1 MPQKYLASIWL
12 TIIVEIKTKVGYI
25 KPVWNSVDFSTWS
38 TYNYSNNITVDYGY
52 VKNLVSDNVSYPVL
66 ITIAADPTVKQKMN
80 VTCFFTVG
88 QDSDIIEFII
98 TPVGT
103 NVSSFCWNSF
113 WSFSFLALQNNTV
126 FFFVSLLGYKWQQ
139 VCCLYWV
146 WFHVQHHFIFW
157 NSVWL
162 GISSYCSYYFRTRV
176 TGYKLCS
183 YWKGITV
190 YLTINLRRA
199 AWILV

>member
-1 MPQKYLASIWL
+1 MPQKISGLNLFCRIRF

-66 ITIAADPTVKQKMN
+66 ITIAAEPTVKQKMN
-80 VTCFFTVG
+80 VTCFFAVG

-113 WSFSFLALQNNTV
+113 
-126 FFFVSLLGYKWQQ
+126 
-139 VCCLYWV
+139 
-146 WFHVQHHFIFW
+146 
-157 NSVWL
+157 
-162 GISSYCSYYFRTRV
+162 
-176 TGYKLCS
+176 
-183 YWKGITV
+183 
-190 YLTINLRRA
+190 
-199 AWILV
+199 

>member
-103 NVSSFCWNSF
+103 NVSSFCWKFFGVFPF
-113 WSFSFLALQNNTV
+113 WHCRITLFPICFIVRIQVTT
-126 FFFVSLLGYKWQQ
+126 SLLSLLSL
-139 VCCLYWV
+139 VSCTTPLY
-146 WFHVQHHFIFW
+146 FLELSLAW
-157 NSVWL
+157 N
-162 GISSYCSYYFRTRV
+162 I
-176 TGYKLCS
+176 KLLFLLLQDKS
-183 YWKGITV
+183 H
-190 YLTINLRRA
+190 
-199 AWILV
+199 WI